1 MKSNQAKIRI
11 VLQLIILCL
20 AVLFLYLMYILFPF
34 YKHVLIVVLQVLAP
48 FFIAGLIAY
57 LLHPVVEEIYRF
69 HIPRPLAI
77 IFIYLLFFGLAGYG
91 IYISFPM
98 WMKQMQEMQQNIPQ
112 YVDAYRTFIYD
123 IYDQTSFLSE
133 GFHDHLDQL
142 FENIETTLGE
152 QLTNL
157 LKNIP
162 LLFDIFVMIAVI
174 PILAFYFL
182 KDYQKLQRSILRV
195 IPQKYQAFTKKLAH
209 DMEESLGQYI
219 RGQILVCFLVGLVSY
234 FLLRW
239 VGMNYTVVLATI
251 IGFTNF
257 IPYFG
262 PIIGAIP
269 ALLIAFTMSTEMV
282 LYVLLVVIVIQIT
295 EGNLLSP
302 FIVGKSI
309 HIHPV
314 YLILA
319 LFIAAQTA
327 GVVGMIFAV
336 PLLAVARVAV
346 PLIVRQVKAIDR

>member
-1 MKSNQAKIRI
+1 MKSNQSRIRI

-34 YKHVLIVVLQVLAP
+34 YKHVLIVLLQILAP
-48 FFIAGLIAY
+48 FLVAGLIAY
-57 LLHPVVEEIYRF
+57 LLHPVVEKIHRL

-77 IFIYLLFFGLAGYG
+77 IFIYLLFFGVSGYG
-91 IYISFPM
+91 IYISFPL
-98 WMKQMQEMQQNIPQ
+98 WMKQIQEMQQNIPQ
-112 YVDAYRTFIYD
+112 YVESYRSFIYG
-123 IYDQTSFLSE
+123 IYDQTSFLPE
-133 GFHDHLDQL
+133 GFHDNLDEF

-152 QLTNL
+152 QITNL
-157 LKNIP
+157 LRNIP
-162 LLFDIFVMIAVI
+162 MLFDIFVMLAVI

-182 KDYQKLQRSILRV
+182 KDYQQLQRSILKIV
-195 IPQKYQAFTKKLAH
+195 PLKYQPFTKRLAH
-209 DMEESLGQYI
+209 DMEESLGKYI
-219 RGQILVCFLVGLVSY
+219 RGQILVCFFVGLISY
-234 FLLRW
+234 CLFRII
-239 VGMNYTVVLATI
+239 GMNYAVVLATI

-269 ALLIAFTMSTEMV
+269 ALLIAFTMSTKMV
-282 LYVLLVVIVIQIT
+282 FYVLLVVLAVQIT

-314 YLILA
+314 YLILV
-319 LFIAAQTA
+319 LFIAANTA
-327 GVVGMIFAV
+327 GIIGMILAV

-346 PLIVRQVKAIDR
+346 PLIIRQVKAIDR